1 MLDFPGIKPMVEGE
15 TVNGE
20 DCHQGRSMYALE
32 TQ

>member
-1 MLDFPGIKPMVEGE
+1 MLDFPGIKPIVDRD

-20 DCHQGRSMYALE
+20 DCHQSRSIYALE